1 MSSLMQINAPIAWST
16 ITPESAKVEIPQLIE
31 NAKAAIEGLKT
42 ATPSYHNTVLALDE
56 ITETVFRA
64 WNLVQHLN
72 SVCNT
77 PELREAIQSLQ
88 PMISDF
94 SSALFID
101 EGLWSVFQQATADR
115 TGLSA
120 EQLRHV
126 EETEMSF
133 RLNGALLS
141 DADKATLVELNRQL
155 AETTQQFSNN
165 VLDDKQ
171 RWELVLDSKDRLSGL
186 PDSAIQ
192 AAAGSALSKKYGTKE
207 DPKWR
212 FTLDYPSYIPVM
224 RYAEDDALR
233 KKMHEAMSAVG
244 RSKKYNNLPVI
255 KKILTLRKQKAT
267 LLGFAQF
274 SDLVLNTRMAKNGQ
288 SALAFVED
296 LFAKTK
302 PHFDREVAELEAYKA
317 QLTGK
322 PISRLNPWE
331 SAYYAEKLQEETCN
345 VSDEVLRPY
354 FTVEGA
360 MGGFFDLAQQLFGI
374 TIERVDGE
382 RTGTTPDA
390 EFQIWHEDVRVYQI
404 HDEDGSYIG
413 LFYADLF
420 PREGKRGGAWM
431 NPLYTHT
438 SDTGY
443 QGHIRLICGNFTPP
457 MEGQP
462 AQLLHREV
470 ETIFHEMGHLL
481 HHMLGKA
488 EVPSLHGTNVA
499 WDFVELPSQI
509 MENWCWEKELLQRF
523 AKHVETGEVISDELL
538 AKMNAKRNFRSASA
552 QMRQLSF
559 GKMDL
564 SLHLADVDWASTD
577 IDAFLTPMLAEYQTP
592 YAVQTPTN
600 VAQFGHLFSGP
611 VAYASGYYSYK
622 WAEVLDADAFSRFKE
637 EGIFNATVG
646 REYRNT
652 ILSKGNTDAPDKLF
666 RNFMGRDPDA
676 DALLRR
682 ADLLT

>member
-1 MSSLMQINAPIAWST
+1 MSSLLKIDRPIEWST
-16 ITPESAKVEIPQLIE
+16 ITPESALRDIPFLIE
-31 NAKAAIEGLKT
+31 DAKAQIEVLKQSE
-42 ATPSYHNTVLALDE
+42 PSYQNTVLELDE
-56 ITETVFRA
+56 ITERVFRA

-77 PELREAIQSLQ
+77 PELRAAIQELQ
-88 PMISDF
+88 PQISNF
-94 SSALFID
+94 SSSLFID
-101 EGLWSVFQQATADR
+101 EGLWTVFQEATLDR
-115 TGLSA
+115 GGLNA

-141 DADKATLVELNRQL
+141 AEDKETLVELNRQL
-155 AETTQQFSNN
+155 AEKTQQFSNN

-171 RWELVLDSKDRLSGL
+171 RYELIIDDESRLTGL
-186 PDSAIQ
+186 PESALQ
-192 AAAGSALSKKYGTKE
+192 GAKAAAEAKGVDG
-207 DPKWR
+207 WR

-224 RYAEDDALR
+224 QLADDDNLR
-233 KKMHEAMSAVG
+233 REMQQAMSAVG
-244 RSKKYNNLPVI
+244 RSGEYNNLPI
-255 KKILTLRKQKAT
+255 IQEILTLRKTKAN
-267 LLGFAQF
+267 LLGFKQF
-274 SDLVLNTRMAKNGQ
+274 PDLVLNTRMAKDGA
-288 SALAFVED
+288 SALKFVED
-296 LFAKTK
+296 LFDKTK
-302 PHFDREVAELEAYKA
+302 VSFDREVAELEAYKST
-317 QLTGK
+317 LTGE
-322 PISRLNPWE
+322 PTQRLNPWE
-331 SAYYAEKLQEETCN
+331 GAYYAEKLQQETC
-345 VSDEVLRPY
+345 SITDEELRPY
-354 FTVEGA
+354 FAVESV
-360 MGGFFDLAQQLFGI
+360 MSGFFELARELFGI
-374 TIERVDGE
+374 TITRVAGE
-382 RTGTTPDA
+382 KTGTTSEA
-390 EFQIWHEDVRVYQI
+390 EFQIWHDAVRVYQI

-413 LFYADLF
+413 VFYADLF

-438 SDTGY
+438 SDHGF
-443 QGHIRLICGNFTPP
+443 QGHIGLICGNFTPP
-457 MEGQP
+457 MDGQP
-462 AQLLHREV
+462 ALLSHREV
-470 ETIFHEMGHLL
+470 ETVFHEMGHLL

-509 MENWCWEKELLQRF
+509 MENWCWEKDLLQRF

-538 AKMNAKRNFRSASA
+538 TKMNKKRNFRSASG

-564 SLHLADVDWASTD
+564 SLHLADVDWAKTD
-577 IDAFLTPMLAEYQTP
+577 IDAFLEPLLEAYHTP
-592 YAVQTPTN
+592 YAVSSPTN

-622 WAEVLDADAFSRFKE
+622 WAEVLDADAFSRFKK
-637 EGIFNATVG
+637 EGIFNPKVG

-666 RNFMGRDPDA
+666 RDFMGRDPDP

-682 ADLLT
+682 SDLLK

>member
-1 MSSLMQINAPIAWST
+1 MSSLLTIDRPIEWST
-16 ITPESAKVEIPQLIE
+16 ITPESAKRDIPFLIKD
-31 NAKAAIEGLKT
+31 AKSQIEALKKSE
-42 ATPSYHNTVLALDE
+42 PSYQNTVLALDE
-56 ITETVFRA
+56 ITERVFRA

-77 PELREAIQSLQ
+77 PELRKAIQELQ
-88 PMISDF
+88 PQISNF
-94 SSALFID
+94 SSSLFID
-101 EGLWSVFQQATADR
+101 EELWKVFQAATANRSD
-115 TGLSA
+115 LNA

-133 RLNGALLS
+133 RLNGALLC
-141 DADKATLVELNRQL
+141 DEDKKTLVELNRKL
-155 AETTQQFSNN
+155 AETTQKFSNN

-171 RWELVLDSKDRLSGL
+171 RYELIIDDESRLSGL

-192 AAAGSALSKKYGTKE
+192 GAAAAANAKNLKN
-207 DPKWR
+207 KWR

-224 RYAEDDALR
+224 RYADDDSLR
-233 KKMHEAMSAVG
+233 KEMQEAMSAVG
-244 RSKKYNNLPVI
+244 RSKEYNNLPII
-255 KKILTLRKQKAT
+255 KEILTLRKAKAM
-267 LLGFAQF
+267 LLGFEQF
-274 SDLVLNTRMAKNGQ
+274 SDLVLNTRMAKTGA
-288 SALAFVED
+288 SALSFVED
-296 LFAKTK
+296 LFVATK
-302 PHFDREVAELEAYKA
+302 PFFDKEVAELEDYKA
-317 QLTGK
+317 KFTGK
-322 PISRLNPWE
+322 PFGRLNPWE
-331 SAYYAEKLQEETCN
+331 GAYYAEKLQQETCAI
-345 VSDEVLRPY
+345 SDEELRPY
-354 FTVEGA
+354 FTVDA
-360 MGGFFDLAQQLFGI
+360 VMGGFFELAKELFGI
-374 TIERVDGE
+374 SITRVAGE
-382 RTGTTPDA
+382 LTGTTSGA
-390 EFQIWHEDVRVYQI
+390 EYQIWHDDVRVYEI

-413 LFYADLF
+413 VFYADLF

-438 SDTGY
+438 SDKGF
-443 QGHIRLICGNFTPP
+443 QGHIGLICGNFTPP
-457 MEGQP
+457 MEGQS

-470 ETIFHEMGHLL
+470 ETVFHEMGHLL

-509 MENWCWEKELLQRF
+509 MENWCWEKGLLQRF
-523 AKHVETGEVISDELL
+523 AKHAETGEVISDELL
-538 AKMNAKRNFRSASA
+538 TKMNKKRNFRAGSG

-564 SLHLADVDWASTD
+564 SLHLADVDWSTTD
-577 IDAFLTPMLAEYQTP
+577 IDAFLEPLLEDYHTP
-592 YAVQTPTN
+592 YAVSTPTN

-622 WAEVLDADAFSRFKE
+622 WAEVLDADAFSRFKQ
-637 EGIFNATVG
+637 EGIFNPTVG

-666 RNFMGRDPDA
+666 RDFMGRDPDP

-682 ADLLT
+682 SDLLQ

>member
-1 MSSLMQINAPIAWST
+1 MSSLLKIDRPIEWST
-16 ITPESAKVEIPQLIE
+16 ITPESALRDIPFLIE
-31 NAKAAIEGLKT
+31 DAKSQIEVLKRT
-42 ATPSYHNTVLALDE
+42 EPSYQNTVLELDE
-56 ITETVFRA
+56 ITERVFRA

-77 PELREAIQSLQ
+77 PELRAAIQELQ
-88 PMISDF
+88 PQISNF
-94 SSALFID
+94 SSSLFID
-101 EGLWSVFQQATADR
+101 EGLWTVFQEATLDR
-115 TGLSA
+115 GGLNA

-141 DADKATLVELNRQL
+141 AEDKETLVELNRQL
-155 AETTQQFSNN
+155 AEKTQQFSNN

-171 RWELVLDSKDRLSGL
+171 RYELIIDDESRLTGL
-186 PDSAIQ
+186 PESALQ
-192 AAAGSALSKKYGTKE
+192 GAKAAAEAKGVDG
-207 DPKWR
+207 WR

-224 RYAEDDALR
+224 QLADDDNLR
-233 KKMHEAMSAVG
+233 REMQQAMSAVG
-244 RSKKYNNLPVI
+244 RSGEYNNLPI
-255 KKILTLRKQKAT
+255 IQEILTLRKTKAN
-267 LLGFAQF
+267 LLGFKQF
-274 SDLVLNTRMAKNGQ
+274 PDLVLNTRMAKDGA
-288 SALAFVED
+288 SALKFVED
-296 LFAKTK
+296 LFDKTK
-302 PHFDREVAELEAYKA
+302 VSFDREVAELEAYKST
-317 QLTGK
+317 LTGE
-322 PISRLNPWE
+322 PTQRLNPWE
-331 SAYYAEKLQEETCN
+331 GAYYAEKLQQETC
-345 VSDEVLRPY
+345 SITDEELRPY
-354 FTVEGA
+354 FAVESV
-360 MGGFFDLAQQLFGI
+360 MSGFFELARELFGI
-374 TIERVDGE
+374 TITRVAGDK
-382 RTGTTPDA
+382 TGTTSEA
-390 EFQIWHEDVRVYQI
+390 EFQIWHDAVRVYQI

-413 LFYADLF
+413 VFYADLF

-438 SDTGY
+438 SDQGF
-443 QGHIRLICGNFTPP
+443 QGHIGLICGNFTPP
-457 MEGQP
+457 MDGQP
-462 AQLLHREV
+462 ALLSHREV
-470 ETIFHEMGHLL
+470 ETVFHEMGHLL

-509 MENWCWEKELLQRF
+509 MENWCWEKDLLQRF

-538 AKMNAKRNFRSASA
+538 TKMNKKRNFRSASG

-564 SLHLADVDWASTD
+564 SLHLADVDWSETD
-577 IDAFLTPMLAEYQTP
+577 IDAFLEPLLDAYHTP
-592 YAVQTPTN
+592 YAVSSPTN

-622 WAEVLDADAFSRFKE
+622 WAEVLDADAFSRFKK
-637 EGIFNATVG
+637 EGIFNPTVG

-666 RNFMGRDPDA
+666 RDFMGRDPDP

-682 ADLLT
+682 SDLLK

>member
-1 MSSLMQINAPIAWST
+1 MSSLLTIDRPIEWST
-16 ITPESAKVEIPQLIE
+16 ITPETAKRDIPFLISD
-31 NAKAAIEGLKT
+31 ARTKIETLKESE
-42 ATPSYHNTVLALDE
+42 PSYRNTVLALDE
-56 ITETVFRA
+56 ITERVFRA

-77 PELREAIQSLQ
+77 PELRTAIQELQ
-88 PMISDF
+88 PQISNF
-94 SSALFID
+94 SSSLFID
-101 EGLWSVFQQATADR
+101 EGLWTVFQAATADR
-115 TGLSA
+115 SGLTA

-141 DADKATLVELNRQL
+141 DEDKNRLVELNRKL
-155 AETTQQFSNN
+155 AETTQKFSNN

-171 RWELVLDSKDRLSGL
+171 RYELIIKDERRLHGL
-186 PDSAIQ
+186 PESAVQ
-192 AAAGSALSKKYGTKE
+192 GARAAASAKKLE
-207 DPKWR
+207 NAWR

-224 RYAEDDALR
+224 RYANDDALR
-233 KKMHEAMSAVG
+233 KEMQEAMSAVG
-244 RSKKYNNLPVI
+244 RSEEYNNLPII
-255 KKILTLRKQKAT
+255 KEILMLRKAKAT
-267 LLGFAQF
+267 LLGFEQF
-274 SDLVLNTRMAKNGQ
+274 SDLVLNTRMAKSGS
-288 SALAFVED
+288 SALGFVED

-302 PHFDREVAELEAYKA
+302 PFFDQEVAELEAYKA
-317 QLTGK
+317 SLTGGEVG
-322 PISRLNPWE
+322 RLNPWE
-331 SAYYAEKLQEETCN
+331 GAYYAEKLQQETCAI
-345 VSDEVLRPY
+345 SDEELRPY
-354 FTVEGA
+354 FTVDA
-360 MGGFFDLAQQLFGI
+360 VMGGFFELAKELFGI
-374 TIERVDGE
+374 SITRVSSDL
-382 RTGTTPDA
+382 TGTTSDSKY
-390 EFQIWHEDVRVYQI
+390 QIWHDDVRVYEI
-404 HDEDGSYIG
+404 EDEDGSYIG
-413 LFYADLF
+413 VFYADLF

-438 SDTGY
+438 SDKGF
-443 QGHIRLICGNFTPP
+443 QGHIGLICGNFTPP
-457 MEGQP
+457 MKGRS

-470 ETIFHEMGHLL
+470 ETVFHEMGHLL

-523 AKHVETGEVISDELL
+523 AKHAETGEVISDDLL
-538 AKMNAKRNFRSASA
+538 TKMNKKRNFRAGSG

-564 SLHLADVDWASTD
+564 SLHLADVDWNTTD
-577 IDAFLTPMLAEYQTP
+577 IDAFLEPLLDAYHTP
-592 YAVQTPTN
+592 YAVSSPTN

-622 WAEVLDADAFSRFKE
+622 WAEVLDADAFSRFKQ
-637 EGIFNATVG
+637 EGIFNPTVG

-666 RNFMGRDPDA
+666 RDFMGRDPDP

-682 ADLLT
+682 SDLLQ

>member
-1 MSSLMQINAPIAWST
+1 MSSLLQIDKPIAWSH
-16 ITPESAKVEIPQLIE
+16 ITPEAAQKDIPHLIE
-31 NAKAAIEGLKT
+31 MAKSEIEAIKNRE
-42 ATPSYHNTVLALDE
+42 PSYQNTVLALDE
-56 ITETVFRA
+56 STEKVFRA

-77 PELREAIQSLQ
+77 PELRAAIQSLQ
-88 PMISDF
+88 PLVSDF
-94 SSALFID
+94 SSSLFID
-101 EGLWSVFQQATADR
+101 EGLWNVFQQATSDR
-115 TGLSA
+115 TGLNP

-141 DADKATLVELNRQL
+141 KEDKTTLVDLNRQL
-155 AETTQQFSNN
+155 AETTQLFSNN

-171 RWELVLDSKDRLSGL
+171 RWELVLDDESRLAGL
-186 PDSAIQ
+186 PPSAKQ
-192 AAAGSALSKKYGTKE
+192 AANASALAKGIGSE
-207 DPKWR
+207 EEPKWR
-212 FTLDYPSYIPVM
+212 FTLDHPSYIPVM
-224 RYAEDDALR
+224 RYADDGDLR
-233 KKMHEAMSAVG
+233 KEMQSAMLAVG
-244 RSKKYNNLPVI
+244 RSTEYNNVPVI
-255 KKILTLRKQKAT
+255 KNILMLRKEKAL
-267 LLGFAQF
+267 LLGFEQF

-288 SALAFVED
+288 SALTFVED
-296 LFAKTK
+296 LFVKTK
-302 PHFDREVAELEAYKA
+302 PLFDTEVTELEAYKA
-317 QLTGK
+317 KLTGE
-322 PISRLNPWE
+322 PVAPLNPWE
-331 SAYYAEKLQEETCN
+331 GAYYAEKLQHEMCS
-345 VSDEVLRPY
+345 VSDEELRPY
-354 FTVEGA
+354 FTVEA
-360 MGGFFDLAQQLFGI
+360 SMSGFFDLAHQLFGI
-374 TIERVDGE
+374 TIKRVAGE
-382 RTGTTPDA
+382 KTGATEDA

-404 HDEDGSYIG
+404 YDEDDSYIG

-438 SDTGY
+438 SKAGY
-443 QGHIRLICGNFTPP
+443 QGHIGLICGNFTPP
-457 MEGQP
+457 MDGQP

-470 ETIFHEMGHLL
+470 ETVFHEMGHLL

-523 AKHVETGEVISDELL
+523 AKHVDTGEVISDELL
-538 AKMNAKRNFRSASA
+538 IKMNAKRNFRSASG

-564 SLHLADVDWASTD
+564 SLHLAEVDWNTTD
-577 IDAFLTPMLAEYQTP
+577 LDAFLKPLLNEYLTP
-592 YAVQTPTN
+592 YAVYNATN

-622 WAEVLDADAFSRFKE
+622 WAEVLDADAFSRFKK
-637 EGIFNATVG
+637 EGIFNSVVG
-646 REYRNT
+646 REFRNT
-652 ILSKGNTDAPDKLF
+652 ILSKGNTEAPDKLF

-682 ADLLT
+682 ADLLK

>member
-1 MSSLMQINAPIAWST
+1 MSSLLTIERPIEWST
-16 ITPESAKVEIPQLIE
+16 ITPETAKRDIPFLISD
-31 NAKAAIEGLKT
+31 ARTKIETLKESE
-42 ATPSYHNTVLALDE
+42 PSYQNTVLALDE
-56 ITETVFRA
+56 ITERVFRA

-77 PELREAIQSLQ
+77 PELRTAIQELQ
-88 PMISDF
+88 PQISNF
-94 SSALFID
+94 SSSLFID
-101 EGLWSVFQQATADR
+101 EGLWAVFQAATADR
-115 TGLSA
+115 SGLTA

-141 DADKATLVELNRQL
+141 DEDKNRLVELNRKL
-155 AETTQQFSNN
+155 AETTQKFSNN

-171 RWELVLDSKDRLSGL
+171 RYELIIEDETRLHGL
-186 PDSAIQ
+186 PESAVQ
-192 AAAGSALSKKYGTKE
+192 GARAAASAKGLE
-207 DPKWR
+207 NAWR

-224 RYAEDDALR
+224 RYADDDALR
-233 KKMHEAMSAVG
+233 KEMQEAMSAVG
-244 RSKKYNNLPVI
+244 RSEEYNNLPII
-255 KKILTLRKQKAT
+255 KEILMLRKAKAT
-267 LLGFAQF
+267 LLGFEQF
-274 SDLVLNTRMAKNGQ
+274 SDLVLNTRMAKSGS
-288 SALAFVED
+288 SALGFVED

-302 PHFDREVAELEAYKA
+302 PFCDQEVAELEAYKSR
-317 QLTGK
+317 LTGGEVG
-322 PISRLNPWE
+322 RLNPWE
-331 SAYYAEKLQEETCN
+331 GAYYAEKLQQETCAI
-345 VSDEVLRPY
+345 SDEELRPY
-354 FTVEGA
+354 FTVDA
-360 MGGFFDLAQQLFGI
+360 VMGGFFELAKELFGI
-374 TIERVDGE
+374 SITRVSNDL
-382 RTGTTPDA
+382 TGTTSDS
-390 EFQIWHEDVRVYQI
+390 EYQIWHDDVRVYEI
-404 HDEDGSYIG
+404 EDEDGSYIG
-413 LFYADLF
+413 VFYADLF

-438 SDTGY
+438 SDKGF
-443 QGHIRLICGNFTPP
+443 QGHIGLICGNFTPP
-457 MEGQP
+457 MEGRS

-470 ETIFHEMGHLL
+470 ETVFHEMGHLL

-523 AKHVETGEVISDELL
+523 AKHAETGEVISDDLL
-538 AKMNAKRNFRSASA
+538 TKMNKKRNFRAGSG

-564 SLHLADVDWASTD
+564 SLHLADVDWNTTD
-577 IDAFLTPMLAEYQTP
+577 IDAFLEPLLDAYHTP
-592 YAVQTPTN
+592 YAVSSPTN

-622 WAEVLDADAFSRFKE
+622 WAEVLDADAFSRFKQ
-637 EGIFNATVG
+637 EGIFNPTVG

-666 RNFMGRDPDA
+666 RNFMGRDPDP

-682 ADLLT
+682 SDLLQ